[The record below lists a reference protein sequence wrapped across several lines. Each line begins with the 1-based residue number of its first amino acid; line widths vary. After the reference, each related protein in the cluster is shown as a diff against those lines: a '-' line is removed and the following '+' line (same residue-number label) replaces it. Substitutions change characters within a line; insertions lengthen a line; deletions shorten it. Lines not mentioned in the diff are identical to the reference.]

1 MSPQLFAEELG
12 RRYEIQFADIKKF
25 SVGSPIQAPLDAL
38 LILRKKYDL
47 KPEDAQSITVHVPDD
62 RVNMVRD
69 RHMPDVDLKYIL
81 AVALLDGDVTFKTSH
96 SYERM
101 KDPDVLAIIERI
113 TLVGDPELRTAKI
126 KRGGI
131 VEITTR
137 DGTKLREH
145 VECVRGRPGNPMSDK
160 EIEIK
165 CTDLMAP
172 VLGEARTR
180 ILIDRI
186 WNLEEVTNMRDLR
199 PLLSVP

>member
-1 MSPQLFAEELG
+1 
-12 RRYEIQFADIKKF
+12 
-25 SVGSPIQAPLDAL
+25 
-38 LILRKKYDL
+38 
-47 KPEDAQSITVHVPDD
+47 
-62 RVNMVRD
+62 
-69 RHMPDVDLKYIL
+69 MPDVDLKYIL

-172 VLGEARTR
+172 VLGEARTKNT
-180 ILIDRI
+180 DRSDLESGKSDQYTRSSAI
-186 WNLEEVTNMRDLR
+186 TFRPLNLEYSASPCNVLYSH
-199 PLLSVP
+199 LSGRSF